1 MITATKNKNRRAI
14 STMSLPSY
22 VYDDSHA
29 RHKPRQR
36 TKHAVRPV
44 QIKSRKP
51 SRQRHW
57 TLGVGD
63 QKEHSD
69 IIDDFVKRPR
79 LERAAANACSCP
91 ILFEADPSACS

>member
-1 MITATKNKNRRAI
+1 MIMATKNNNRRAI

-22 VYDDSHA
+22 VYDDTHSW
-29 RHKPRQR
+29 HKPRHR
-36 TKHAVRPV
+36 TKHAVRRV

-57 TLGVGD
+57 TLCVSD

-69 IIDDFVKRPR
+69 IIDDLVKRPR
-79 LERAAANACSCP
+79 LERAAANGCSCP
-91 ILFEADPSACS
+91 ILFEADPSA